1 MPPACFQPLLSAM
14 PCLSVC
20 RGLVFIAR
28 KKPGRET
35 PVRAVGPGYFSSSV
49 PQAMFLPV
57 ALSNRI
63 AVLEKS
69 NFTGQSTG

>member
-1 MPPACFQPLLSAM
+1 MPPACFLPLLSAM
-14 PCLSVC
+14 PCLSA
-20 RGLVFIAR
+20 GAWLFIAR